1 MQLTTGEP
9 GRPDEARSARRPR
22 WCIASARRRTGGP
35 AGLPPLQCCRCR
47 CRQILGPRAV
57 GSRVTKPAALPGAAG
72 APQRI
77 LRRVASPRRV
87 ARGGCGGRR
96 APRRGDP
103 ADRHAWRRRRK
114 RRRKRQHRGALRPG
128 PRGRGGGGGDPGR
141 RPLPCGHAPRPSLGC
156 LPAKAARGGA
166 RAVPGLPGE
175 EPVSPVAL
183 LELDLPL
190 LDHVGLSFAY
200 LPIIDRKRV
209 QDEVSSFLSILFE
222 GSGTRSLHPGPPTP
236 HSQHSHTPSIGN
248 AVCTRVQ
255 L

>member
-1 MQLTTGEP
+1 MQLATGEP

-22 WCIASARRRTGGP
+22 WCIASARRWTGGP

-47 CRQILGPRAV
+47 QIHGPRAV

-141 RPLPCGHAPRPSLGC
+141 RPLPCSHAPRPSLGC

-222 GSGTRSLHPGPPTP
+222 GSGTGSLHPGPPTR